1 MNGETI
7 EGRFAGANPAA
18 ADGTAWA
25 ERTPLLPALPEA
37 PSLPPDLIPDSLR
50 PWLVDIAERAQ
61 IPQEFV
67 AAPAIVALSS
77 VIGRNVGIYPKRHDD
92 WLVVPN
98 LWGATI
104 GRPGVLKTPA
114 VAEAVKPLLRLA
126 KTSQAKHE
134 AAMAAN
140 EAKREIIK
148 VKIAAQKDKAKKA
161 VGKDEDTTAIQATL
175 ADLKAALA
183 DATPHER
190 RHVAHDA
197 TVEKLGE
204 LLGQN
209 PRGLLLIRD
218 ELSGLLRTL
227 DKPGREGDREF
238 YLEAWNGTGSYT
250 YDRIGRGTTHIDAL
264 TLSVIG
270 TIQPGKLQGYVANAL
285 SGGAGDDGL
294 LQRIQLAVWPD
305 QQGEWV
311 NIDRWPDTDAK
322 NRAFEV
328 FQALDTMD
336 GAMVANA
343 TDGGIPALHFS
354 DEAQQLFDAWRA
366 DLEQRLRAPGMILTP
381 AFESHLAKY
390 RSLMPSLALI
400 FYLVEA
406 VVTGEIQAVD
416 LAATRRAADWC
427 DYLEAHARKIYAAEL
442 QPDITAA
449 HALVSKIEAGAIQD
463 GTTRRDIYR
472 SHWTGLSTPE
482 TVSSGLGLL
491 EKHHWLRLVE
501 EKQEGRGRPSE
512 VILLHP
518 ELRRVAA

>member
-7 EGRFAGANPAA
+7 EGRFTEAKPAA
-18 ADGTAWA
+18 ADGTTWA
-25 ERTPLLPALPEA
+25 ERTPLPPALPET
-37 PSLPPDLIPDSLR
+37 PDLPPDLIPDVLR
-50 PWLVDIAERAQ
+50 PWLTDITERAQ
-61 IPQEFV
+61 IPLDFV

-77 VIGRNVGIYPKRHDD
+77 VIGRNVGIHPKRHDD

-98 LWGATI
+98 LWGAVI

-114 VAEAVKPLLRLA
+114 VAEATRPLQRLA
-126 KTSQAKHE
+126 KTAQAEHKDAMGASE
-134 AAMAAN
+134 A
-140 EAKREIIK
+140 ERDILK
-148 VKIAAQKDKAKKA
+148 VKIAAQKDLAKKA
-161 VGKDEDTTAIQATL
+161 VKNGRDTTAIQADL

-183 DATPHER
+183 GATPHER
-190 RHVAHDA
+190 RYVIHDA
-197 TVEKLGE
+197 TVEKIGE

-209 PRGLLLIRD
+209 PRGLLLARD

-238 YLEAWNGTGSYT
+238 YLEAWNGNGSYT

-264 TLSVIG
+264 TLSIIG

-294 LQRIQLAVWPD
+294 LQRIQVAVWPD
-305 QQGEWV
+305 HLAEWRNV
-311 NIDRWPDTDAK
+311 DRYPDTDAK

-328 FQALDTMD
+328 FRDLDTMD
-336 GAMVANA
+336 GAAVANA
-343 TDGGIPALHFS
+343 TDGDIPALHFS
-354 DEAQQLFDAWRA
+354 DEAQQLFNAWRA
-366 DLEQRLRAPGMILTP
+366 GLEQRLRAPGMIPTP

-400 FYLVEA
+400 FYLVE
-406 VVTGEIQAVD
+406 VVGTEEIRAVD
-416 LAATRRAADWC
+416 LAAVQRAADWC

-449 HALVSKIEAGAIQD
+449 HALASKIEAGAIQD

-512 VILLHP
+512 IILFHP
-518 ELRRVAA
+518 ELRRVAV

>member
-7 EGRFAGANPAA
+7 KGRFAGAGPTAG
-18 ADGTAWA
+18 DGATWD
-25 ERTPLLPALPEA
+25 ERTPLPPALPDA
-37 PSLPPDLIPDSLR
+37 PSLPPDLIPDVLR
-50 PWLVDIAERAQ
+50 PWLLDITERAQ
-61 IPQEFV
+61 IPLEFA

-77 VIGRNVGIYPKRHDD
+77 VIGRNIGIFPKRQDD

-98 LWGATI
+98 LWGAVI

-114 VAEAVKPLLRLA
+114 VGEAIKPLQRLA
-126 KTSQAKHE
+126 RAAQDEHEDAKAATE
-134 AAMAAN
+134 A
-140 EAKREIIK
+140 EREIIK
-148 VKIAAQKDKAKKA
+148 VKIAALKDKAKAA
-161 VGKDEDTTAIQATL
+161 VKKNDDTTDIQVDL
-175 ADLKAALA
+175 ANLNTALA
-183 DATPHER
+183 GATPHER
-190 RHVAHDA
+190 RYVVHDA

-209 PRGLLLIRD
+209 PRGLLLARD

-238 YLEAWNGTGSYT
+238 YLEAWNGVGSYT

-264 TLSVIG
+264 TLSIIG

-285 SGGAGDDGL
+285 SGGVGDDGL

-305 QQGEWV
+305 HLAEWQNV
-311 NIDRWPDTDAK
+311 DRYPDTDAK
-322 NRAFEV
+322 NRAFGV
-328 FQALDTMD
+328 FQNLDTMD
-336 GAMVANA
+336 GAAVVATTPGA
-343 TDGGIPALHFS
+343 IPAIRFS
-354 DEAQQLFDAWRA
+354 PEAQGLFDTWRA
-366 DLEQRLRAPGMILTP
+366 ELEQRLRAPGMILNP

-406 VVTGEIQAVD
+406 VVTGEIHAVD
-416 LAATRRAADWC
+416 LSAVRRAADWC
-427 DYLEAHARKIYAAEL
+427 DYLESHARKIYAAEL

-463 GTTRRDIYR
+463 GNTRRDIYR

-491 EKHHWLRLVE
+491 EKHNWLRLIE

-512 VILLHP
+512 VILFHP

>member
-25 ERTPLLPALPEA
+25 ERTPLPPALPEA
-37 PSLPPDLIPDSLR
+37 PNLPPDLIPDVLR
-50 PWLVDIAERAQ
+50 PWLVDITERAQ
-61 IPQEFV
+61 IPVEFV

-77 VIGRNVGIYPKRHDD
+77 VIGRNIGIYPKRHDD

-98 LWGATI
+98 LWGAVI

-114 VAEAVKPLLRLA
+114 VAEAIKPLQRLA
-126 KTSQAKHE
+126 RTAQDEHENAK
-134 AAMAAN
+134 AATDA
-140 EAKREIIK
+140 ECEIIK
-148 VKIAAQKDKAKKA
+148 VKITALKDKAKGA
-161 VGKDEDTTAIQATL
+161 VKKGEDTTAIQADL
-175 ADLKAALA
+175 ANLKVALA
-183 DATPHER
+183 GATPHER
-190 RHVAHDA
+190 RYVAHDA

-209 PRGLLLIRD
+209 PRGLLLARD

-238 YLEAWNGTGSYT
+238 YLEAWNGNGSYT

-264 TLSVIG
+264 TLSIIG

-294 LQRIQLAVWPD
+294 LQRIQVAVWPD
-305 QQGEWV
+305 HLAEWRNV
-311 NIDRWPDTDAK
+311 DRYPDTDAK

-328 FQALDTMD
+328 FRDLDTMD
-336 GAMVANA
+336 GAAVANV
-343 TDGGIPALHFS
+343 TGGGIPALHFS

-366 DLEQRLRAPGMILTP
+366 GLEQRLRAPGMIPTP

-406 VVTGEIQAVD
+406 VATGEIRAVD
-416 LAATRRAADWC
+416 LAATRRAAGWC

-449 HALVSKIEAGAIQD
+449 HALASKIEAGAIQD
-463 GTTRRDIYR
+463 GATRRDIYR
-472 SHWTGLSTPE
+472 SHWSGLSTPE

-501 EKQEGRGRPSE
+501 EKQERGRPSE
-512 VILLHP
+512 IILFHP
-518 ELRRVAA
+518 ELKRAAA

>member
-1 MNGETI
+1 MSGETI
-7 EGRFAGANPAA
+7 EGRFAGATSAA
-18 ADGTAWA
+18 ADGTTWA
-25 ERTPLLPALPEA
+25 ERTPLPPALPDA
-37 PSLPPDLIPDSLR
+37 PSLPPDLIPDILR
-50 PWLVDIAERAQ
+50 PWLLDIAERVQ
-61 IPQEFV
+61 IPLEFV

-77 VIGRNVGIYPKRHDD
+77 VIGRNVGIHPKRQDD
-92 WLVVPN
+92 WFVVPN
-98 LWGATI
+98 LWGAVI

-114 VAEAVKPLLRLA
+114 VAEAIKPLQRLA
-126 KTSQAKHE
+126 KAAQDEHE
-134 AAMAAN
+134 DAMAAS
-140 EAKREIIK
+140 EAEREIIK

-161 VGKDEDTTAIQATL
+161 VAKGEDTTTIQADL
-175 ADLKAALA
+175 ASLNTALA
-183 DATPHER
+183 GATPHER
-190 RHVAHDA
+190 RYVAHDA

-209 PRGLLLIRD
+209 PRGLLLARD

-238 YLEAWNGTGSYT
+238 YLEAWNGNGSYT
-250 YDRIGRGTTHIDAL
+250 YDRIGRGTIHIDAL
-264 TLSVIG
+264 TLSIIG

-305 QQGEWV
+305 HLAEWR
-311 NIDRWPDTDAK
+311 NIDRYPDTDAK

-328 FQALDTMD
+328 FQGLDTMD
-336 GAMVANA
+336 GAAMAS
-343 TDGGIPALHFS
+343 TTHGGIPAMRFS
-354 DEAQQLFDAWRA
+354 FEAQGLFDTWRA
-366 DLEQRLRAPGMILTP
+366 GLEQKLRTSSMTPTP

-400 FYLVEA
+400 FHLVEA
-406 VVTGEIQAVD
+406 VATGENRAVD

-427 DYLEAHARKIYAAEL
+427 DYLETHARKIYAAEL

-463 GTTRRDIYR
+463 GATRRDIYR

-482 TVSSGLGLL
+482 TVSSGLELL

-501 EKQEGRGRPSE
+501 ERQEGRGRPSE
-512 VILLHP
+512 VILFHP